1 MTRSSTVNADDPI
14 VTYAGHVA
22 SRLGSPP
29 RGVQRRLA
37 SDPRL
42 AERFGALVENACAAR
57 HPAGPVPAAVDER
70 VARLLLGCVIEP
82 R

>member
-1 MTRSSTVNADDPI
+1 
-14 VTYAGHVA
+14 
-22 SRLGSPP
+22 
-29 RGVQRRLA
+29 VQRRLA